1 MRRGIIFLVLI
12 VATGVS
18 WHLFHYFESCLQTPL
33 RIQEK
38 TLFEVK
44 QGTSGYQVVSQLD
57 AKGWLPYSPYVAKLW
72 LKTIGKDVILRRG
85 TYELVPQSTL
95 LDVFLLLS
103 KGKEFTFAVTIIEG
117 MTWRATLDALVQHP
131 HLVNDLTLWNEHQF
145 LAQWVD
151 INGGVIPLSPEGLLL
166 ADTYYFTSGTPVS
179 RVLERASQA
188 LLSALQ
194 TMWSERQE
202 QLPLSLPYE
211 SLVLASIIE
220 KETALA
226 HERPLIAGVFTQR
239 LRIGMRL
246 QTDPTVIYGIKDF
259 DGNITK
265 QHLRTYSP
273 YNTYVIHGLPPTP
286 IAISGKAAIRAA
298 LHPADTDALYFVARG
313 DGSHVFSSNL
323 VDHNK
328 AVAQFQ
334 RGTDGK

>member
-1 MRRGIIFLVLI
+1 MRKGVIFFSLILVTGICWNLFL
-12 VATGVS
+12 
-18 WHLFHYFESCLQTPL
+18 YFDSCLQTPL

-44 QGTSGYQVVSQLD
+44 QGASGYQVVSHLD
-57 AKGWLPYSPYVAKLW
+57 AKGWLPYHAYVAKLW
-72 LKTIGKDVILRRG
+72 LKTMGRDVTLKRG

-95 LDVFLLLS
+95 LDVFLLFS
-103 KGKEFTFAVTIIEG
+103 EGKEFAFPVTIIEG
-117 MTWRATLDALVQHP
+117 MTWQATLDALVQHP
-131 HLVNDLTLWNEHQF
+131 YLVNDLTSWNEQQF
-145 LAQWVD
+145 LAHWAD

-166 ADTYYFTSGTPVS
+166 ADTYYFTVGTTVS
-179 RVLERASQA
+179 LVLERASNA
-188 LLSALQ
+188 LKVSIE
-194 TMWSERQE
+194 TMWPERQQ
-202 QLPLSLPYE
+202 QLPVSVPYQ

-220 KETALA
+220 KETALP

-239 LRIGMRL
+239 LRSGMRL

-298 LHPADTDALYFVARG
+298 LHPAHTEALYFVARG

-334 RGTDGK
+334 RGSGSK